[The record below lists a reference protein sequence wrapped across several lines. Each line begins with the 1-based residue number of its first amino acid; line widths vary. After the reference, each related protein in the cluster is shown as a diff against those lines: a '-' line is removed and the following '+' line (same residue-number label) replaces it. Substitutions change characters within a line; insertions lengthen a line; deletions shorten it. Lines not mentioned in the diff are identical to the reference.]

1 MVRNETTG
9 TCFRCSSRNTLID
22 HCSNCGDYLCYGCLP
37 EHNQECTKRLI
48 IREQRRFDAARTI
61 MANMVEWE
69 LAWPEAAKQ
78 AVDGADA
85 LLAALDEK
93 GEKE

>member
-1 MVRNETTG
+1 
-9 TCFRCSSRNTLID
+9 
-22 HCSNCGDYLCYGCLP
+22 
-37 EHNQECTKRLI
+37 
-48 IREQRRFDAARTI
+48 